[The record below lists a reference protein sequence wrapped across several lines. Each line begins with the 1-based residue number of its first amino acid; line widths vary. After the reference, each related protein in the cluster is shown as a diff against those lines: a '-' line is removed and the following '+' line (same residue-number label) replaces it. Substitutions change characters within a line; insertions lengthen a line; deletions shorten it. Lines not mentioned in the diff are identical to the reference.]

1 MRGDVPSFVSA
12 MTGNLFVV
20 SAPSGAGKSSLVSA
34 VLAEDKRLALS
45 VSFTTRPPRSGEVNG
60 REYHFVDGMTFEK
73 MLGRGEFL
81 ESAQV
86 HGNRYGT
93 SRKWIGESR
102 AKGLDVV
109 LEIDWQGARQVRK
122 AFPDA
127 VSIFILPPIPVL
139 PELERRLR
147 ARGQDTEEAIQ
158 RRLHD
163 AREEISHVGEFDYVI
178 INKEFEEARRDLA
191 AIVQATRLTLARQNA
206 DRLRG
211 QTHIRIGCG
220 SLDGL
225 LPRNKELHDLLTEL
239 RIEHEYEIV
248 PDVVL
253 SAMTAHG
260 QPPQVRPKN
269 QFVPLARSLLAPLAL
284 MSRRDTR
291 LAKLLRSHIDGIP
304 LDLASSLLPIS
315 SWWRFALLIHLHL
328 HAKSQKAFA
337 DRGTTPQS
345 SQ

>member
-34 VLAEDKRLALS
+34 VLAGDKRLALS
-45 VSFTTRPPRSGEVNG
+45 VSFTTRPPRSGEMDG
-60 REYHFVDGMTFEK
+60 REYHFVDGKTFEK

-81 ESAQV
+81 ESAEV

-127 VSIFILPPIPVL
+127 VSIFILPPVPVL

-163 AREEISHVGEFDYVI
+163 AREEISHVGEFDYAI
-178 INKEFEEARRDLA
+178 INKDFEEARRDLA
-191 AIVQATRLTLARQNA
+191 AIVQATRLTLLRQSAN
-206 DRLRG
+206 
-211 QTHIRIGCG
+211 H
-220 SLDGL
+220 
-225 LPRNKELHDLLTEL
+225 P
-239 RIEHEYEIV
+239 EIFK
-248 PDVVL
+248 
-253 SAMTAHG
+253 TF
-260 QPPQVRPKN
+260 R
-269 QFVPLARSLLAPLAL
+269 
-284 MSRRDTR
+284 
-291 LAKLLRSHIDGIP
+291 
-304 LDLASSLLPIS
+304 
-315 SWWRFALLIHLHL
+315 
-328 HAKSQKAFA
+328 
-337 DRGTTPQS
+337 
-345 SQ
+345 

>member
-1 MRGDVPSFVSA
+1 MRGDVPSFVNA

-45 VSFTTRPPRSGEVNG
+45 VSFTTRPPRSGEVDG
-60 REYHFVDGMTFEK
+60 REYHFVDGNTFEK

-81 ESAQV
+81 ESAEV

-158 RRLHD
+158 RRLRD

-191 AIVQATRLTLARQNA
+191 AVVRASRLNLSRQSAR
-206 DRLRG
+206 
-211 QTHIRIGCG
+211 H
-220 SLDGL
+220 
-225 LPRNKELHDLLTEL
+225 P
-239 RIEHEYEIV
+239 EI
-248 PDVVL
+248 
-253 SAMTAHG
+253 
-260 QPPQVRPKN
+260 
-269 QFVPLARSLLAPLAL
+269 FRSF
-284 MSRRDTR
+284 S
-291 LAKLLRSHIDGIP
+291 
-304 LDLASSLLPIS
+304 
-315 SWWRFALLIHLHL
+315 
-328 HAKSQKAFA
+328 
-337 DRGTTPQS
+337 
-345 SQ
+345 